1 MFQKYFYSI
10 TVVLFSVFSTFGQDG
25 IPDAPTPPRL
35 VNNLSKAFPDF
46 LSQSEQSLLE
56 KKLAKFAKETS
67 NQIVIVIIDD
77 LNGYEPVEFSYKI
90 GDKWKIGQEKVDN
103 GIVILI
109 KPNGGKGDRKY
120 FIAVG
125 KGLEGA
131 IPDATCR
138 EIEKNELLPNLKQS
152 NFYQAL
158 DQTTDVLMKLAKG
171 EYNSKDYAKKNSKD
185 AIQKIIIVV
194 IIIVLIIVF
203 LFGRKG
209 GNGGRGGY
217 TMGSGGIFF
226 GGMGMG
232 MGSGFGGGG
241 SSSGG
246 GGFGGFGGGGFG
258 GGGSGGSW

>member
-10 TVVLFSVFSTFGQDG
+10 TVVLFTVFSIFGQDG
-25 IPDAPTPPRL
+25 IPEAPTPPRL

-46 LSQSEQSLLE
+46 LSQGEEDVLEQKLE
-56 KKLAKFAKETS
+56 KFAAETS
-67 NQIVIVIIDD
+67 NQIVIVIVDD
-77 LNGYEPVEFSYKI
+77 LAGYEPSDFAIHLGE
-90 GDKWKIGQEKVDN
+90 KWGVGQNKLGN
-103 GIVILI
+103 GVVVLI
-109 KPNGGKGDRKY
+109 KPSKNNGGRKE

-131 IPDATCR
+131 IPDAISR
-138 EIEKNELLPNLKQS
+138 QIENNELLPNLKKG

-158 DQTTDVLMKLAKG
+158 DQTTDVLMELAKG
-171 EYNSKDYAKKNSKD
+171 EYNSKDYAKKINKD
-185 AIQKIIIVV
+185 AIQKVIIVV
-194 IIIVLIIVF
+194 IIIVLIIIF

-226 GGMGMG
+226 GGMG